1 MTKKHFI
8 YAAKQIVKSSKE
20 NDEHF
25 ECMELY
31 KCYLD
36 FFIEF
41 NDKFDVNIFNKFIQ
55 KELL

>member
-8 YAAKQIVKSSKE
+8 YAAKQIVNTSKK
-20 NDEHF
+20 NNQLF
-25 ECMELY
+25 EDMILY

-41 NDKFDVNIFNKFIQ
+41 NDKFDVNIFNKFIE